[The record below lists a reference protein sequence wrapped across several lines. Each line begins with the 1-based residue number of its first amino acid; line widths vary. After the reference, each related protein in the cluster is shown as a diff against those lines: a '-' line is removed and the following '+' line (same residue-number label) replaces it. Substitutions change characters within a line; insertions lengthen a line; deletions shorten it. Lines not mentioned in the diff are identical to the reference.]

1 MHLTVASEGITVP
14 LVTGGKTLYHHL
26 DHAAS
31 APALSTVTAALA
43 QAMPYI
49 AAVHRGPGYLSTEC
63 TQIYEQARA
72 TVHSFL
78 GASPDT
84 CVILTSGATAA
95 INILAE
101 ALGPEARVVGF
112 AFEHHA
118 NMLPWARCRFTMLP
132 VPSTHAEMFER
143 LETELRREPTDFVT
157 VTGASNV
164 TGEKPNIRAI
174 ADLAHTYDARI
185 MVDAAQLAAHEQINM
200 ATDHIDAVAI
210 SSHKFGASS
219 LALGALA
226 TPRNIMTRRPPL
238 IRGGGAVTFVHADGK
253 VRWCADPTA
262 RHEAGSPNV
271 PGAIATMV
279 ACQTIQSAGQSR
291 DTDLIDK
298 AYTGLQKAP
307 GLEIY
312 AMWGQHHPRVGV
324 FTFNV
329 EDIPY
334 GLLGAV
340 LSAEYGIGV
349 RTGCFCAHPL
359 MAHLLNINPTQARSI
374 ASGNGEIPGAVR
386 ISLGN
391 GTTSDTLEALLN
403 ALHRIIEDGPTWKY
417 DRSADGSHYWPVDDP
432 RPSLLSI

>member
-31 APALSTVTAALA
+31 APVLSTVTAALA
-43 QAMPYI
+43 EAMPYI
-49 AAVHRGPGYLSTEC
+49 AAIHRGPGYPSTEC
-63 TQIYEQARA
+63 TRLYEQARA

-78 GASPDT
+78 GAGPDT
-84 CVILTSGATAA
+84 CVIFTSGATAA

-132 VPSTHAEMFER
+132 IPATHAEMFER
-143 LETELRREPTDFVT
+143 LETELQQKHTDFVT
-157 VTGASNV
+157 VTGTSNV
-164 TGEKPNIRAI
+164 TGEKPDIRAL
-174 ADLAHTYDARI
+174 ADLTHAYGARI

-200 ATDHIDAVAI
+200 AADHIDAVAI

-219 LALGALA
+219 LGVGALA
-226 TPRNIMTRRPPL
+226 APRETLTRRPPL
-238 IRGGGAVTFVHADGK
+238 IRGGGAVTFVHADGE
-253 VRWCADPTA
+253 VQWCSDPTA

-271 PGAIATMV
+271 PGAIATMT
-279 ACQTIQSAGQSR
+279 ACQTIQDAR
-291 DTDLIDK
+291 WPRNTDLIDE
-298 AYTGLQKAP
+298 AYTGLQEIP

-312 AMWGQHHPRVGV
+312 SMWGEHHPRIGV

-359 MAHLLNINPTQARSI
+359 MAHLLNISSEQARPI
-374 ASGNGEIPGAVR
+374 ARGDGEIPGAVR

-391 GTTSDTLEALLN
+391 DTTSDTLTALFD
-403 ALHRIIEDGPTWKY
+403 ALRRIIKDGPAWSY
-417 DRSADGSHYWPVDDP
+417 NRSTDGTHYWPIDDP
-432 RPSLLSI
+432 RPSLLLP